1 MRTKKRGKR
10 MIEKREN
17 EKRKMVERKQ
27 GGGEREEKERK

>member
-1 MRTKKRGKR
+1 MRTKKRGKG

-27 GGGEREEKERK
+27 GGGEREKERK